1 MQLRAFQQAEEAYH
15 QSLINQ
21 AVANSEVDIPQ
32 EMVDQRIDEI
42 EQEVKLNMEA
52 QGMDFDKYLSNMGK
66 SEEEFRQSYNK
77 TAEQQVREG
86 LVLAEIANV
95 EKLEATNQDLNMEVY
110 SMARQFNAE
119 PKDVIKIIRDEN
131 RAGMLY
137 NSVLRKK
144 AAAFIYGAAV
154 KEESP
159 LAAKTVK
166 ELKAYAEEK
175 GIALDS
181 RAKKADI
188 IATIE
193 AAERK

>member
-131 RAGMLY
+131 RAGCFTIPY
-137 NSVLRKK
+137 SARKQLLSFT
-144 AAAFIYGAAV
+144 A
-154 KEESP
+154 
-159 LAAKTVK
+159 
-166 ELKAYAEEK
+166 
-175 GIALDS
+175 
-181 RAKKADI
+181 R
-188 IATIE
+188 
-193 AAERK
+193 R